1 MSSQQFRKAM
11 SKFAT
16 GITIVTTT
24 FDDEIQG
31 MTVNAFMSVSLE
43 PQLITISL
51 DQRTHFY
58 KNAEKIK
65 RFGISILREEQ
76 QEISMIF
83 AKQIEKEFHD
93 FSEVDGVPV
102 IPGSLG
108 TLACTVVNQVEAGDH
123 LLLIASV
130 DKIELSEDEG
140 NPILYFNSGYRK
152 IDKE

>member
-16 GITIVTTT
+16 GITVVTTR
-24 FDDEIQG
+24 FEDKIHG
-31 MTVNAFMSVSLE
+31 MTVNAFMSVSLD

-51 DQRTHFY
+51 DQSSHFH
-58 KNAEKIK
+58 KNADKIK

-76 QEISMIF
+76 QDVSMIF
-83 AKQIEKEFHD
+83 AKQIDKEFSD
-93 FSEVDGVPV
+93 YAELDNVPA
-102 IPGSLG
+102 IPNALA

-123 LLLIASV
+123 LLLIANV

-140 NPILYFNSGYRK
+140 NPILYFNSSYRQ
-152 IDKE
+152 IDKS